1 MNARPNRLAALL
13 FSAIV
18 GVAVLGWGAG
28 AARAESQ
35 SGHSPVNARL
45 NLQVNVPQLVMLQI
59 GTPGGVID
67 TVTFNVNGPWWSQP
81 NVNGDIQPTVI
92 VKSRVS
98 PGRTVRLTVD
108 STQPLRDE
116 FTGSTIPFSKVSYRG
131 TGNFSGVNQTFN
143 NTAGQIVYQMT
154 GSRTRTGTF
163 RFTYRNDGSAG
174 PGWYAGQVIYTLSCP

>member
-1 MNARPNRLAALL
+1 MMWAINVAHTE
-13 FSAIV
+13 SA
-18 GVAVLGWGAG
+18 
-28 AARAESQ
+28 
-35 SGHSPVNARL
+35 SGHAPVNVDL
-45 NLQVNVPQLVMLQI
+45 NFSVNVPQLVLLQI

-81 NVNGDIQPTVI
+81 NVNGDIQPVVI

-108 STQPLRDE
+108 SSQPLRDE
-116 FTGSTIPFSKVSYRG
+116 FTGETIPFSQISYRG
-131 TGNFSGVNQTFN
+131 TGNFGSVNQTFN
-143 NTAGQIVYQMT
+143 NTASQQVYQMT